1 MLVKNP
7 PVEITQDLWMLGT
20 SEYPVYLFRAGDEY
34 TVFEGGIGA
43 VGPMLGE
50 QLALLGIDG
59 RQVARIVVTHAH
71 PDHVM
76 AVPAFRELFPRAEVL
91 ASEVAAKTLAA
102 EKAVAFFAKMDGML
116 HAALVER
123 GLVGGQYRAVPPAEN
138 RIAVDRVLREGDRI
152 EAAAGVAFEVLETP
166 GHSDCSLSFW
176 EPAGRVLVV
185 SDATG
190 FYLPEHGTWWPN
202 YFTDYGKYLASIERL
217 AGLGAEVLCLSHNGT
232 VRGADDVAAYFQGAI
247 ETTKQY
253 HQRIVDETRS
263 GKPVRQ
269 IAEALGEE
277 VHRLVPVMPLDFFQK
292 NCGILVKLSLRHE
305 GIATEDSK

>member
-1 MLVKNP
+1 MLVKDP
-7 PVEITQDLWMLGT
+7 PVAIAENLWMLGT
-20 SEYPVYLFRAGDEY
+20 SEYPVYLLRAGDEC

-43 VGPMLGE
+43 VGPLLGE
-50 QLALLGIDG
+50 QLAARSVDG
-59 RQVARIVVTHAH
+59 REVARIVVTHAH

-76 AVPAFRELFPRAEVL
+76 AVPAFRQLFPRAEVL

-123 GLVGGQYRAVPPAEN
+123 GLVGSQYRAVPPAEN

-152 EAAAGVAFEVLETP
+152 EVAPGVAFQVLETP

-176 EPAGRVLVV
+176 EPGSRVLVV

-217 AGLGAEVLCLSHNGT
+217 AALGAEVLCLSHNGA
-232 VRGADDVAAYFQGAI
+232 VRGADDVAAYFRDVLQA
-247 ETTKQY
+247 TKQY
-253 HQRIVDETRS
+253 HQRIVDEARS

-269 IAEALGEE
+269 IAEELGEE
-277 VHRLVPVMPLDFFQK
+277 VHRLVPLLPLDFFQK
-292 NCGILVKLSLRHE
+292 NCGLLVKLSLRHE
-305 GIATEDSK
+305 GIALEESK